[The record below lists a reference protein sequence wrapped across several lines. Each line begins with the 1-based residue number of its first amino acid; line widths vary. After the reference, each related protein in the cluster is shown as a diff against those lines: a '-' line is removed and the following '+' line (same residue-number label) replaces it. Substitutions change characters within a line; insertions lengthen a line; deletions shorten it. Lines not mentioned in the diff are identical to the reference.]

1 MKKILAAVFLLAA
14 VSCTKEKTYIYDV
27 NNVNVNQANSN
38 KGTSKTT
45 TEFISIAYSD
55 LFGTTISNADLV
67 EMFTAY
73 SSFGDKK
80 LVEDRIIRV
89 LLDRSGVQVP
99 TNQSMRNDI
108 SLFVTNSYKKFFN
121 RAPNEF
127 EKYYLKNMVQ
137 NDTAIT
143 PEMLYYSFMT
153 SNEYRYY

>member
-1 MKKILAAVFLLAA
+1 MKKILLAAVLFAV
-14 VSCTKEKTYIYDV
+14 VSCTKEKTYLYDV
-27 NNVNVNQANSN
+27 NNVNVTQATGN

-55 LFGTTISNADLV
+55 LFGTTISNTDLV

-89 LLDRSGVQVP
+89 LLDRPGVQVP
-99 TNQSMRNDI
+99 TNQTMRNDVP
-108 SLFVTNSYKKFFN
+108 LFVTNSYKKFFN

-127 EKYYLKNMVQ
+127 EKYYLKNMIQ
-137 NDTAIT
+137 NDTNIT
-143 PEMLYYSFMT
+143 PEMLYHSFMT